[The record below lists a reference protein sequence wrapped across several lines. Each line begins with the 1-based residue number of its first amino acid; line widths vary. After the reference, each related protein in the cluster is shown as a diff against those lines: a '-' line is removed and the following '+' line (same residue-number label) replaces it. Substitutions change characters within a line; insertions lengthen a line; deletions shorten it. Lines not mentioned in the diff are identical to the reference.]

1 MLKYMRGLKAAGD
14 ETESSATK
22 MLAAK
27 QLASSPGTSIAWT
40 QKYRPKAIIGIIG
53 NEMEQIQHWL
63 KNWDEHFLKAA
74 SKGKGKIQNDS
85 GAKKA
90 VMLSGMPG
98 IGKTTSAKL
107 VSQWLAFQTIEVNA
121 SDIRGKA
128 DSKIKEGIGGSTA
141 NSIKEC
147 VTNEFLSANIGRSHR
162 QKTVLIIDEVD
173 GMSAGDGGGV
183 ADLIAVI
190 KISKIPIICICNDRY
205 SQELKSLMNYCL
217 PIDFRKPAKQ
227 QMAKRLKQVANAEG
241 IQVSEIALEELADRV
256 DGDMRMALNQLQYTS
271 LAKSQHLLSRSKDED
286 ISPFKAI
293 EKLFDF
299 NAKNLKIDQRID
311 LSMSDPDLV
320 PLLVQENYLNYKPSS
335 ASKDDSDLKRI
346 SLIARAADSI
356 ADSDLI
362 NVQIG
367 RYQQRQLS
375 PAGCISS
382 CIIPASLL
390 HGQRKILEQVCWLDR
405 QNSTMGKNYRNL
417 EDLHIHLLSSGGL
430 ASRKSH
436 LGREN
441 LRLDYFTLL
450 GKKLTDP
457 LRVLPKDEAVKN
469 VVDFKDS
476 YSISQEDFDNI
487 VELSKFKGCP
497 TLLDGVRPD
506 VKAALTKAYNQGSKS
521 NVIRSTD
528 LITLPGIKKDF
539 KNSSDTEDTADVE
552 KKLQSDRLCL
562 SWKGFQVN
570 TDWWL
575 EAFAGSGSS
584 NGSDKGST
592 ESSGERG
599 GRGSGAAA
607 KRKR

>member
-1 MLKYMRGLKAAGD
+1 MLCALGDASEVQQGSHTNNGGTALESSMPQQRLTLELHGLKFKNANFEGD
-14 ETESSATK
+14 ETESSARK
-22 MLAAK
+22 MLAAE

-40 QKYRPKAIIGIIG
+40 QKYRPKAIIDIIG
-53 NEMEQIQHWL
+53 NEIHVQVEQIQHWL
-63 KNWDEHFLKAA
+63 NNWDEHFLKAA

-98 IGKTTSAKL
+98 IVKTTSAKL
-107 VSQWLAFQTIEVNA
+107 VSRWLAFQTIEVNA

-128 DSKIKEGIGGSTA
+128 DSKIEEGIGGSTA

-217 PIDFRKPAKQ
+217 PIDFRKPTKQ
-227 QMAKRLKQVANAEG
+227 PMAKRLKQVANAEG
-241 IQVSEIALEELADRV
+241 IQVNEIALEELADRV
-256 DGDMRMALNQLQYTS
+256 DGDMRMALNQLQYIS
-271 LAKSQHLLSRSKDED
+271 LAKRQHLLSRSKDED

-293 EKLFDF
+293 EKLFYF

-320 PLLVQENYLNYKPSS
+320 PLLVQENYFNYKPSS
-335 ASKDDSDLKRI
+335 AGKDDSDLKRM

-367 RYQQRQLS
+367 RYQQWQLS
-375 PAGCISS
+375 PAGCISC

-390 HGQRKILEQVCWLDR
+390 HGQRKILEQDEFNCNRFAGWIG

-417 EDLHIHLLSSGGL
+417 EDLHIHLLASGGL
-430 ASRKSH
+430 SSRKSH

-487 VELSKFKGCP
+487 VELSKFKG
-497 TLLDGVRPD
+497 
-506 VKAALTKAYNQGSKS
+506 SKPLQEVEVLIA
-521 NVIRSTD
+521 VIS
-528 LITLPGIKKDF
+528 
-539 KNSSDTEDTADVE
+539 
-552 KKLQSDRLCL
+552 
-562 SWKGFQVN
+562 
-570 TDWWL
+570 
-575 EAFAGSGSS
+575 
-584 NGSDKGST
+584 
-592 ESSGERG
+592 ERG